1 MVPAVLKRSEMQ
13 TADFEERCLLQAE
26 RLTEFEQEFCR
37 YVQSNAAE
45 ASAKTISAL
54 AEQFFVSP
62 NAIVRLAR
70 KLGYAGFSDMRISLR
85 HELENS
91 DIAEHLLPNEQAQST
106 LDLVTKTLEFCCS
119 PAKEQAAAK
128 ILSRAER
135 IAFFAVGETAYAA
148 HTYARIFNEFDGKS
162 QFITYE
168 NQIKRELSRAAGLVL
183 FLISMSGETR
193 QVVNVAAAA
202 KRQDATVLTLTD
214 LHPCKLVK
222 YATIAIY
229 CCSPQHYIGDVNTTD
244 LTPLFA
250 ALKALEGAYFDELGV
265 TS

>member
-1 MVPAVLKRSEMQ
+1 MVPAVLNRGEMQ
-13 TADFEERCLLQAE
+13 AANFEERCLLQAD

-37 YVQSNAAE
+37 YVQNNGPE
-45 ASAKTISAL
+45 ASAKTISTL
-54 AEQFFVSP
+54 AGQFFVSP

-85 HELENS
+85 HELESS
-91 DIAEHLLPNEQAQST
+91 DITDSLLPNEQAQST
-106 LDLVTKTLEFCCS
+106 LALVTKTLEYCCS
-119 PAKEQAAAK
+119 PVKEQAAAR
-128 ILSRAER
+128 ILSHAER

-168 NQIKRELSRAAGLVL
+168 NQVKRELARASGLVL
-183 FLISMSGETR
+183 FLISLSGETR

-202 KRQDATVLTLTD
+202 RRQNATVLTLTD

-222 YATIAIY
+222 YATYTLY
-229 CCSPQHYIGDVNTTD
+229 CCSPQHYIGDVNITD

-265 TS
+265 AP